1 MKCERA
7 VELLTQSPGRSTADG
22 RRLAAEHA
30 ATCEDCR
37 SAIEAV
43 HRLRG
48 ESLARVPAPR
58 TGAFER
64 ALAAATSRPAA
75 VTARPRTFWA
85 GIGVGAALAAG
96 LAIAVVSFAPWP
108 GTRSASS
115 MPRIT
120 MALNEQRDVSI
131 SLATPEALKDAEI
144 HVVLSGAIGLSGF
157 EGQRELRWRTDLD
170 SGVNQLTLP
179 VVALGTSG
187 GQLLVEVLHGAKRR
201 TFVVDIRGLG

>member
-1 MKCERA
+1 
-7 VELLTQSPGRSTADG
+7 LLTQSPGRSTADG

-30 ATCEDCR
+30 ASCEDCR

-48 ESLARVPAPR
+48 ESLTRVPAPR
-58 TGAFER
+58 AGAFEL

-75 VTARPRTFWA
+75 VSGRPRTFWA
-85 GIGVGAALAAG
+85 GLGIGAALAAG
-96 LAIAVVSFAPWP
+96 IAIAVVGFAPWP
-108 GTRSASS
+108 GTRDTRDASAT
-115 MPRIT
+115 PQVT

-131 SLATPEALKDAEI
+131 SLTTPEMLMDAEI
-144 HVVLSGAIGLSGF
+144 HVVLSGAIGLGGF

-170 SGVNQLTLP
+170 RGVNRLTLP

-187 GQLLVEVLHGAKRR
+187 GQLLVEVWHGAKRR